1 MLCVYQGFLWISHT
15 LTVSCLTI
23 LLYSE
28 VWRSDLI
35 PGISNTVIQDLLQL
49 FSSEASAQSMTW
61 LHQAELGTQLPS
73 LHDDSDEPHVTSAG
87 RGIFAFQKDNGSST
101 RRQSQV
107 RLRTMLRTSF
117 RGRLKL
123 AQGWK
128 LPDWE
133 RPVMNGI
140 GAVKLPGPCKLT
152 ERYDPNLMDSMTLF
166 LQWKSKSH
174 TLICMRDRV
183 QYSVFTMHRLYFII
197 YYYYYFIITVETM
210 PYVQKTIFSLHW
222 R

>member
-1 MLCVYQGFLWISHT
+1 MIKSWYYIVEFFGISHT
-15 LTVSCLTI
+15 LTLSYWTI

-28 VWRSDLI
+28 VIYGGQAWFQAFL
-35 PGISNTVIQDLLQL
+35 TLIQDLLQL

-73 LHDDSDEPHVTSAG
+73 LHDDSDEPHVTSVG
-87 RGIFAFQKDNGSST
+87 RGEGVFAFQKDNGSST

-128 LPDWE
+128 LPNWE

-140 GAVKLPGPCKLT
+140 SAVKLPGPCKLT
-152 ERYDPNLMDSMTLF
+152 ERYDPN
-166 LQWKSKSH
+166 
-174 TLICMRDRV
+174 
-183 QYSVFTMHRLYFII
+183 
-197 YYYYYFIITVETM
+197 
-210 PYVQKTIFSLHW
+210 
-222 R
+222 